1 MITDNEFLRIVSFLK
16 QRYGIDMS
24 QKKVIMNGRLENY
37 LKSGGWS
44 SFDEY
49 MNDVEK
55 DTSGDL
61 EKTLVNFLTTNHTY
75 FMREFGHFEF
85 FKSVVLPWI
94 RRICVF
100 GVVLL
105 LQEKSLI

>member
-61 EKTLVNFLTTNHTY
+61 EKTLVNF
-75 FMREFGHFEF
+75 
-85 FKSVVLPWI
+85 
-94 RRICVF
+94 C
-100 GVVLL
+100 LL
-105 LQEKSLI
+105 YTSDAADD